1 MKGNV
6 IMKEKI
12 SALADGE
19 LSEFETRRV
28 LEEISS
34 NPEYREFWRN
44 IQLSKETFN
53 EDDVMLNSRDLS
65 EFLKIKLNKTKP
77 KATKGESKSLYLQKK
92 YLAASF
98 VGFFAV
104 MTYSLFPQPELSFY
118 DQASEKLLTAI
129 ESPEAIEVLNGA
141 VSGLNVKLQN
151 LESNSKGTLA
161 SYISH
166 DSGQTFKVS
175 LYPIEEINK
184 IGIIEASKISYIR
197 SEDGVYVISISGD
210 LALEKKNQI
219 LQRANFLLTK

>member
-1 MKGNV
+1 M
-6 IMKEKI
+6 
-12 SALADGE
+12 
-19 LSEFETRRV
+19 
-28 LEEISS
+28 
-34 NPEYREFWRN
+34 
-44 IQLSKETFN
+44 
-53 EDDVMLNSRDLS
+53 
-65 EFLKIKLNKTKP
+65 
-77 KATKGESKSLYLQKK
+77 
-92 YLAASF
+92 
-98 VGFFAV
+98 
-104 MTYSLFPQPELSFY
+104 
-118 DQASEKLLTAI
+118 
-129 ESPEAIEVLNGA
+129 NGA
-141 VSGLNVKLQN
+141 VSGLNVKLQT

>member
-1 MKGNV
+1 MKGNA

-53 EDDVMLNSRDLS
+53 EDDLLLNSRDLS

-77 KATKGESKSLYLQKK
+77 KVAQGKHKSPYLQKK
-92 YLAASF
+92 YIAASF

-104 MTYSLFPQPELSFY
+104 MTYSLFPQPEVSFY

-161 SYISH
+161 SYISP
-166 DSGQTFKVS
+166 DSGRTFKVS

-184 IGIIEASKISYIR
+184 IGIVEASKISYIR

>member
-44 IQLSKETFN
+44 IQLSKETFD
-53 EDDVMLNSRDLS
+53 EDDAILDSRDLS

-104 MTYSLFPQPELSFY
+104 MTYSLCPQPELSFY
-118 DQASEKLLTAI
+118 DQASEQLLTAI

-141 VSGLNVKLQN
+141 VSGLNVKLHD
-151 LESNSKGTLA
+151 LESNSKGTLV
-161 SYISH
+161 SYISQ
-166 DSGQTFKVS
+166 DSGQAFKVS

>member
-1 MKGNV
+1 
-6 IMKEKI
+6 
-12 SALADGE
+12 
-19 LSEFETRRV
+19 
-28 LEEISS
+28 
-34 NPEYREFWRN
+34 
-44 IQLSKETFN
+44 LSKETFN

-104 MTYSLFPQPELSFY
+104 MTYSLFPQPEVSFY
-118 DQASEKLLTAI
+118 NQASEKLLTAI

-141 VSGLNVKLQN
+141 VSGLNVKLQT

-184 IGIIEASKISYIR
+184 IGIIEPSKISYIR
-197 SEDGVYVISISGD
+197 SEDGIYLISISGD